1 MTQENLHAD
10 IGARV
15 AEVLGNRPRAWFAAQ
30 LDTTEATIS
39 RLLSGG
45 QKWNFD
51 WLGKAAQALGVD
63 VFSLLPGRIDGLSD
77 EETIVVLTL
86 RSRGYTG
93 LVALAIQHLQDRAR

>member
-15 AEVLGNRPRAWFAAQ
+15 AEVLGHRPRAWFAAQ
-30 LDTTEATIS
+30 LDTSEATVS

-51 WLGKAAQALGVD
+51 WLGKAAHALGVD
-63 VFSLLPGRIDGLSD
+63 VFSLLPGRIEGLSD

-93 LVALAIQHLQDRAR
+93 LAALAIQHLQDRAR